1 MYEVEVELYADG
13 ACSDNGKEES
23 SGGWA
28 CILYFPFKD
37 KEKVLCGGEKNT
49 TNNRM
54 ELMGVIRGLQ
64 CLKTQC
70 KVNITTD
77 SKYITDAFNNN
88 WINKWQKNGWKTSN
102 KQPVKNQ
109 DLWEELIKLTE
120 YHKCIFKWIKGHGD
134 NVYNN
139 RCDELAVKMSKE

>member
-1 MYEVEVELYADG
+1 
-13 ACSDNGKEES
+13 
-23 SGGWA
+23 
-28 CILYFPFKD
+28 
-37 KEKVLCGGEKNT
+37 
-49 TNNRM
+49 M

-70 KVNITTD
+70 KVTVTTD
-77 SKYITDAFNNN
+77 SKYIVDAFNNN
-88 WINKWQKNGWKTSN
+88 WINKWQKNGWRTSN

-109 DLWEELIKLTE
+109 DLWEELIKLTK

-139 RCDELAVKMSKE
+139 RCDELAKRMSKKA